1 LVAILGVIV
10 FPWLDTID
18 DFLLHSEY
26 APYACIFVPLLF
38 SLCYPTL
45 DRWSTARGD
54 TTLILAVTGG
64 VCLGNWFC
72 YQYGWMEKATTLP
85 PYHIINPSLSWL
97 GQMGLR
103 LAIGVVIL
111 ISTRTIMK
119 MLSFNLV
126 CFLMGCDKNDRTV
139 HQRLVIELPYK
150 FCTYF
155 AIAFNA
161 VFLAPQVFRFL
172 GIERPTYFTEI

>member
-1 LVAILGVIV
+1 MAFLGAVI
-10 FPWLDTID
+10 FPWLNTID

-26 APYACIFVPLLF
+26 APYVCVFVPLIL
-38 SLCYPTL
+38 SLVYPTL

-54 TTLILAVTGG
+54 TTLILSVAGG
-64 VCLGNWFC
+64 VSLAHWFC
-72 YQYGWMEKATTLP
+72 FQYGWMEKATTLP
-85 PYHIINPSLSWL
+85 PYHIIPPSFSWL

-111 ISTRTIMK
+111 ISTRTVMK

-126 CFLMGCDKNDRTV
+126 CYLMGYDKNESTI
-139 HQRLVIELPYK
+139 HQRLIVELPYK

-155 AIAFNA
+155 MVGFNA
-161 VFLAPQVFRFL
+161 IYLAPQVFRYL